1 MPGRPDGPA
10 GDRAEP
16 FCGLQAVL
24 FDMDGTLVDSEP
36 LWWEAT
42 VSVARTLGVELGPD
56 DTPHVHG
63 RTIEDTAAHLLTAAQ
78 PADPA
83 PPPRLLERSATARP
97 TTDLI
102 RLLTESF
109 AQRVEQ
115 GVELMPGATDLLRE
129 LGAAHLPT
137 ALVSASPRSIVDL
150 VLPRLGHSFAH
161 VVAAEDTT
169 RGKPYPDPYL
179 EAARR
184 LGADPGR
191 CVAIEDSPTGVT
203 AATSAGCRV
212 LVVHPE
218 HGLPT
223 LRDIRHA

>member
-1 MPGRPDGPA
+1 M
-10 GDRAEP
+10 
-16 FCGLQAVL
+16 L
-24 FDMDGTLVDSEP
+24 FDLDGTLVDSEP
-36 LWWEAT
+36 HWWQAT
-42 VSVARTLGVELGPD
+42 VSVARTLGVELGPA
-56 DTPHVHG
+56 DTPHVLG
-63 RTIEDTAAHLLTAAQ
+63 RTVEDTAAHLLSA
-78 PADPA
+78 A
-83 PPPRLLERSATARP
+83 PPPRFPERATPAQL
-97 TTDLI
+97 TADLI
-102 RLLTESF
+102 RLLTDSF

-115 GVELMPGATDLLRE
+115 GVELIPGATALLHE
-129 LGAAHLPT
+129 LAAARLPT

-150 VLPRLGHSFAH
+150 VLPRLGHRFAQ

-184 LGADPGR
+184 LRADPSH

-212 LVVHPE
+212 LVVHPK

-223 LRDIRHA
+223 LREIRASEPHPSKDG

>member
-1 MPGRPDGPA
+1 
-10 GDRAEP
+10 
-16 FCGLQAVL
+16 VL
-24 FDMDGTLVDSEP
+24 FDLDGTLVDSEP
-36 LWWEAT
+36 HWWQAT
-42 VSVARTLGVELGPD
+42 VSVARTLGVELGPA
-56 DTPHVHG
+56 DTPHVLG
-63 RTIEDTAAHLLTAAQ
+63 RTVEDTAAHLLSAHHSVQAAEPGSHPTTRRSAQ
-78 PADPA
+78 PNTPGS
-83 PPPRLLERSATARP
+83 RSTA
-97 TTDLI
+97 DLI
-102 RLLTESF
+102 HLLTESF

-115 GVELMPGATDLLRE
+115 GVELIPGATALLHE
-129 LGAAHLPT
+129 LAAARLPT

-150 VLPRLGHSFAH
+150 VLPRLGHRFAQ

-184 LGADPGR
+184 LRADPSH

-212 LVVHPE
+212 LVVHPQ

>member
-1 MPGRPDGPA
+1 M
-10 GDRAEP
+10 
-16 FCGLQAVL
+16 L
-24 FDMDGTLVDSEP
+24 FDLDGTLVDSEP
-36 LWWEAT
+36 HWWQAT
-42 VSVARTLGVELGPD
+42 VSVARTLGVELGPA
-56 DTPHVHG
+56 DTPHVLG
-63 RTIEDTAAHLLTAAQ
+63 RTVEDTAAHLLSAHRSAQAAEPGSHPATRRSAQ
-78 PADPA
+78 PNTPG
-83 PPPRLLERSATARP
+83 SHS

-109 AQRVEQ
+109 ARRVEQ
-115 GVELMPGATDLLRE
+115 GVELIPGATDLLRE
-129 LGAAHLPT
+129 LGAARLPT

-150 VLPRLGHSFAH
+150 VLPRLGHRFAH

-184 LGADPGR
+184 LGAYPGR

-218 HGLPT
+218 HGLPS
-223 LRDIRHA
+223 LREIRDSA

>member
-1 MPGRPDGPA
+1 
-10 GDRAEP
+10 
-16 FCGLQAVL
+16 VL
-24 FDMDGTLVDSEP
+24 FDLDGTLVDSEP
-36 LWWEAT
+36 HWWQAT
-42 VSVARTLGVELGPD
+42 VAVARTLGVELGPA
-56 DTPHVHG
+56 DTPHVLG
-63 RTIEDTAAHLLTAAQ
+63 RTVEDTAAHLLATARS
-78 PADPA
+78 ADPA
-83 PPPRLLERSATARP
+83 PPPRLSERAVTA
-97 TTDLI
+97 DLI
-102 RLLTESF
+102 HLLTESF

-150 VLPRLGHSFAH
+150 VLPRLGHRFAH

-184 LGADPGR
+184 LGADPSR